1 VLRERNFRRFYTG
14 YVTSLSGT
22 SMSAVAMAFAVLDSG
37 AGATGLGYVFAAGI
51 GPQVVF
57 MLGGGIAADR
67 LGRRQVMM
75 AADAVC
81 CGSEATLAAVVILG
95 HPRIWVFAL
104 LAGVHG
110 TGEAFFTPA
119 LGALTVQIAP
129 RDEIGDANALL
140 GLAQSGARVAGPA
153 LAGVL
158 VSVIGPG
165 AVIGVDAATFAVSVF
180 ALSTLRLPALPRAPA
195 RSLVR
200 EMAEGWA
207 EFRSRTWLWAGTVQF
222 ALLNLL
228 VWGPYLLL
236 GPVLAQQYLGGA
248 RAWGAVMAAFGG
260 GSVLGG
266 VLALGRRPRRP
277 LVVAAVASFG
287 YPVPCLLFA
296 LHAPLFGVAA
306 GALAAGAGSA
316 IGLTFGSTATQQ
328 QVPAAVLARVSAFET
343 VGAFGFGPL
352 AFAAAGPVAGAVG
365 ARAVLG
371 FGAAWGIVSSA
382 AVLALPAV
390 RAVTWQPAATPDTAT
405 THGPM

>member
-236 GPVLAQQYLGGA
+236 GPVLAQHTWAARGPGGPSWPRSAAA
-248 RAWGAVMAAFGG
+248 RCSAEC
-260 GSVLGG
+260 S
-266 VLALGRRPRRP
+266 P
-277 LVVAAVASFG
+277 S
-287 YPVPCLLFA
+287 
-296 LHAPLFGVAA
+296 AA
-306 GALAAGAGSA
+306 GRAGRSW
-316 IGLTFGSTATQQ
+316 S
-328 QVPAAVLARVSAFET
+328 PPWRVSAT
-343 VGAFGFGPL
+343 RCPACCS
-352 AFAAAGPVAGAVG
+352 
-365 ARAVLG
+365 RCTRR
-371 FGAAWGIVSSA
+371 SSA
-382 AVLALPAV
+382 WPPG
-390 RAVTWQPAATPDTAT
+390 RWPPGPDRRSA
-405 THGPM
+405 